1 MKVTPESTAAW
12 RASSAS
18 VAVTSPQSAPSCQV
32 PMPMA
37 EMLRP
42 SACSSGASMVCSF
55 VVAPV
60 RSVLSQ
66 SDGGRAGHQPTG
78 S

>member
-18 VAVTSPQSAPSCQV
+18 VAVTSPQSAHSCQV
-32 PMPMA
+32 PMPTV

-42 SACSSGASMVCSF
+42 SACSSRASMVCSF

-60 RSVLSQ
+60 RYVMSQ
-66 SDGGRAGHQPTG
+66 SDGGRAGAGCTG
-78 S
+78 A

>member
-12 RASSAS
+12 RVSSAS
-18 VAVTSPQSAPSCQV
+18 VAVTLPQSAPSCQV

-37 EMLRP
+37 ETLRP
-42 SACSSGASMVCSF
+42 SACSSRASMVCSF

-60 RSVLSQ
+60 RLVLSQ
-66 SDGGRAGHQPTG
+66 SDGGRAGAGCTG
-78 S
+78 A